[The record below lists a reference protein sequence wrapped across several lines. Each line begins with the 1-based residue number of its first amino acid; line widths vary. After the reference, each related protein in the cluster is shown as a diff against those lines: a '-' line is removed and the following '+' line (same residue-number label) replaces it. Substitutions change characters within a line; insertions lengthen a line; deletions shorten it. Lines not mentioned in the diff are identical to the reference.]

1 MSARSAR
8 LQSSRR
14 VDYET
19 LADLRYHVRR
29 FLRVREEAARV
40 AGVEPQQYVLLLQV
54 KGFEGR
60 RPATIGALTERLQ
73 IRHHATV
80 QLVDRLAQRGLVRR
94 RRGGW
99 RLMTRMIA
107 MAVGAAVIGVLA
119 GFLWW
124 GTATNRL
131 RDEVRTLQNRHGDEI
146 KALDAKLKKTE
157 EELQSE
163 RERRLRL
170 EQALS
175 QGKK

>member
-1 MSARSAR
+1 
-8 LQSSRR
+8 
-14 VDYET
+14 
-19 LADLRYHVRR
+19 
-29 FLRVREEAARV
+29 
-40 AGVEPQQYVLLLQV
+40 
-54 KGFEGR
+54 
-60 RPATIGALTERLQ
+60 
-73 IRHHATV
+73 
-80 QLVDRLAQRGLVRR
+80 
-94 RRGGW
+94 
-99 RLMTRMIA
+99 MTRMIA

-131 RDEVRTLQNRHGDEI
+131 RDEVRTLQNRHGDEV

>member
-1 MSARSAR
+1 
-8 LQSSRR
+8 
-14 VDYET
+14 
-19 LADLRYHVRR
+19 
-29 FLRVREEAARV
+29 
-40 AGVEPQQYVLLLQV
+40 
-54 KGFEGR
+54 
-60 RPATIGALTERLQ
+60 
-73 IRHHATV
+73 
-80 QLVDRLAQRGLVRR
+80 
-94 RRGGW
+94 
-99 RLMTRMIA
+99 MTRMIA

-163 RERRLRL
+163 RDRRIRL

-175 QGKK
+175 PGKK

>member
-73 IRHHATV
+73 IRHHAPHQPPLRQAVDQLDRRVMPDLQATV

-94 RRGGW
+94 RR
-99 RLMTRMIA
+99 A
-107 MAVGAAVIGVLA
+107 
-119 GFLWW
+119 
-124 GTATNRL
+124 
-131 RDEVRTLQNRHGDEI
+131 
-146 KALDAKLKKTE
+146 
-157 EELQSE
+157 EL
-163 RERRLRL
+163 
-170 EQALS
+170 
-175 QGKK
+175 